1 MHVAACKAT
10 GVSLRRDVLAM
21 QDAGAAETM
30 IFSDLGIVTTTAEN
44 GPSLTRTLLTS
55 LAAEQP
61 DVIVLELG
69 DGLLGAY
76 GVGAIL
82 SDSDI
87 RAALT
92 AVVLCANDPVSA
104 WGGVELLRNE
114 FDIEPAVVT
123 GPATDNE
130 VGVQQIDERTGLP
143 AINALV
149 SPVQLGDMISR
160 IVKKASS

>member
-1 MHVAACKAT
+1 MNTAA
-10 GVSLRRDVLAM
+10 GREQPGLA
-21 QDAGAAETM
+21 QAK
-30 IFSDLGIVTTTAEN
+30 
-44 GPSLTRTLLTS
+44 
-55 LAAEQP
+55 P

-82 SDSDI
+82 DDEEI

-104 WGGVELLRNE
+104 WGGVELLRKE
-114 FDIEPAVVT
+114 FHIEPVVVT

-143 AINALV
+143 AINALGN
-149 SPVQLGDMISR
+149 PVALGDKI
-160 IVKKASS
+160 ASLLQEASA